1 MNNSRILIVDD
12 TVKNIQVLGTILKN
26 EGYQINIAQNGAQAL
41 KIVQKVHPD
50 LILLDIMMPE
60 LDGFE
65 TCQRLKDTPETKHIP
80 IIFLTAKVDE
90 SDIVKGFKLG
100 AVDYITKPFN
110 STELLVRVKSHLTM
124 RYLQK
129 ELAKRNRTLTQKL
142 RVTQEL
148 FKEASSRLDGSLLG
162 ESEAIC
168 KIRDAIFLYGKKD
181 GHLLLVGPPGSGDEA
196 IARAIHNISA
206 RSKQPFIYVNCI
218 QVQMEDAKVFSLANT
233 DESFVSK
240 FHLADGGTLYLDGIH
255 ELPFAMQSKILETM
269 QKIADKTQNLET
281 RPDVR
286 IISYSPVKL
295 SLDPEKFN
303 FDPRLV
309 NLLEKNVLKIPSLVE
324 RSIDIPVLVKY
335 FAHSYA
341 QQLGKSFETISQK
354 TIERLEKYS
363 WPGNIRELQS
373 VLERNVILNDSNVF
387 EIGDEFLHE
396 GKTVDRYHLIEK
408 IGEGAMGEVWRAKH
422 QLLARPAAI
431 KLIRT
436 DVLIDSKKKESAL
449 KRFQLEAKATAGL
462 LSPNTVKLYD
472 YGTTEKG
479 ALYYV
484 MQLLQGLDLYSF
496 CMRFGPI
503 EPARLIFL
511 LKQACRSLIEAHEA
525 GLVHRDIKPQNIF
538 VCKLGIEYDFLKIL
552 DFGIAKKMDKENY
565 GDVTSNSEFVGT
577 PLYTAPEALARKT
590 LITDRSDIY
599 SLGCV
604 AYWALTG
611 RNVIKSKKIMQILLD
626 HVKIQPDPPSTV
638 CKLDIPAEMDTVI
651 MKCLEK
657 DPEKRFNARE
667 LWNFLDNI
675 QLQDVWNAT
684 SAEEW
689 WHENLP
695 EFAKD
700 NGLFKEKE

>member
-1 MNNSRILIVDD
+1 M
-12 TVKNIQVLGTILKN
+12 
-26 EGYQINIAQNGAQAL
+26 
-41 KIVQKVHPD
+41 
-50 LILLDIMMPE
+50 
-60 LDGFE
+60 
-65 TCQRLKDTPETKHIP
+65 
-80 IIFLTAKVDE
+80 
-90 SDIVKGFKLG
+90 
-100 AVDYITKPFN
+100 
-110 STELLVRVKSHLTM
+110 
-124 RYLQK
+124 
-129 ELAKRNRTLTQKL
+129 
-142 RVTQEL
+142 
-148 FKEASSRLDGSLLG
+148 
-162 ESEAIC
+162 
-168 KIRDAIFLYGKKD
+168 
-181 GHLLLVGPPGSGDEA
+181 
-196 IARAIHNISA
+196 
-206 RSKQPFIYVNCI
+206 
-218 QVQMEDAKVFSLANT
+218 
-233 DESFVSK
+233 
-240 FHLADGGTLYLDGIH
+240 
-255 ELPFAMQSKILETM
+255 
-269 QKIADKTQNLET
+269 
-281 RPDVR
+281 
-286 IISYSPVKL
+286 
-295 SLDPEKFN
+295 
-303 FDPRLV
+303 
-309 NLLEKNVLKIPSLVE
+309 
-324 RSIDIPVLVKY
+324 
-335 FAHSYA
+335 
-341 QQLGKSFETISQK
+341 
-354 TIERLEKYS
+354 
-363 WPGNIRELQS
+363 
-373 VLERNVILNDSNVF
+373 ILNDSDVF

-484 MQLLQGLDLYSF
+484 MQLLHGLDLYSF

-503 EPARLIFL
+503 KPARLIFL

-552 DFGIAKKMDKENY
+552 DFGVAKKMDNENY
-565 GDVTSNSEFVGT
+565 GNVTSNSEFVGT
-577 PLYTAPEALARKT
+577 PLYTAPEALSRKA

-626 HVKIQPDPPSTV
+626 HVKVQPNPPSAV
-638 CKLDIPAEMDTVI
+638 CDLDIPAEMDTVI

-667 LWNFLDNI
+667 LWSFLDNI